1 MATTTPLAAV
11 NQKMTSFRWTICLL
25 LFLATTVNYMDRQ
38 VLSLT
43 WKEFISPEFHWT
55 DANYG
60 LITAVFS
67 IVYAVANL
75 LAGRFI
81 DWMGT
86 KKGYLWAIG
95 VWSAGAC
102 LHAVCGIATEGYLGL
117 DSAAGLVQATGD
129 IAVTIATVS
138 FTSSLSHVLSSLLV
152 RRATSLPP
160 SRLPPNISRSATVR
174 LQPPFSMP
182 ALLWAR

>member
-1 MATTTPLAAV
+1 MANTSKLSEA
-11 NQKMTSFRWTICLL
+11 NQKMTNFRWVICTL
-25 LFLATTVNYMDRQ
+25 LFFATTVNYMDRQ

-60 LITAVFS
+60 LITGVFS

-86 KKGYLWAIG
+86 KK
-95 VWSAGAC
+95 VTS
-102 LHAVCGIATEGYLGL
+102 GL
-117 DSAAGLVQATGD
+117 
-129 IAVTIATVS
+129 
-138 FTSSLSHVLSSLLV
+138 
-152 RRATSLPP
+152 
-160 SRLPPNISRSATVR
+160 
-174 LQPPFSMP
+174 
-182 ALLWAR
+182 

>member
-1 MATTTPLAAV
+1 
-11 NQKMTSFRWTICLL
+11 MTNFRWTICAL

-102 LHAVCGIATEGYLGL
+102 LHAACGIATEATLGL
-117 DSAAGLVQATGD
+117 SDATALVRATGD
-129 IAVTIATVS
+129 MAITIATVS
-138 FTSSLSHVLSSLLV
+138 VYFFLAARTILALGEAGNFPAAIKVTAEYFPK
-152 RRATSLPP
+152 RDRAY
-160 SRLPPNISRSATVR
+160 A
-174 LQPPFSMP
+174 
-182 ALLWAR
+182 

>member
-1 MATTTPLAAV
+1 MANNSPLAAA
-11 NQKMTSFRWTICLL
+11 NQKMTNFRWTICLL

-67 IVYAVANL
+67 IVYAIANL
-75 LAGRFI
+75 IAGRFI

-102 LHAVCGIATEGYLGL
+102 AHALCGIATEGYFEIFKGVDLKNA
-117 DSAAGLVQATGD
+117 SALIEASGD
-129 IAVTIATVS
+129 IADARDTVS
-138 FTSSLSHVLSSLLV
+138 VWF
-152 RRATSLPP
+152 
-160 SRLPPNISRSATVR
+160 
-174 LQPPFSMP
+174 F
-182 ALLWAR
+182 

>member
-1 MATTTPLAAV
+1 MAAATSPLAAA
-11 NQKMTSFRWTICLL
+11 NKKMTNFRWTICAL

-86 KKGYLWAIG
+86 KKGYLRGIG
-95 VWSAGAC
+95 DRSAGAS
-102 LHAVCGIATEGYLGL
+102 LHALYRVAPAATP
-117 DSAAGLVQATGD
+117 
-129 IAVTIATVS
+129 VS
-138 FTSSLSHVLSSLLV
+138 
-152 RRATSLPP
+152 
-160 SRLPPNISRSATVR
+160 
-174 LQPPFSMP
+174 
-182 ALLWAR
+182 